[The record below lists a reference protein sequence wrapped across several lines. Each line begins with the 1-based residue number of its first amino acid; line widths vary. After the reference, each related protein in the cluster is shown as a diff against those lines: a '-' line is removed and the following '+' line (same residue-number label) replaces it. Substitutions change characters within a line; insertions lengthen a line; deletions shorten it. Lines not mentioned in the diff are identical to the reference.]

1 MRWTVIFSMGCLLAA
16 LPAQG
21 LERAVQAA
29 EALGARTG
37 VAVADGEGRV
47 LFRHRADEAF
57 APASNMKLLTAA
69 AVLRGLG
76 PDYQFVTRFFLR
88 SGRLV
93 VTASGDPN
101 WITGTAHAPEV
112 VFGEVAAALQR
123 LQVTALRGID
133 LEPGTFVGPSRPA
146 TWPKDQLYTYYCAPT
161 GAFVLDQGTFAMA
174 ITAGRGA
181 AAEVHIAGPVV
192 GTPVRGA
199 IEMAD
204 KAKGSTYGAIDQG
217 STVLVRG
224 KFYRKSPPVT
234 IRTAVVDP
242 AVWYEAA
249 LRQALSSAGIVVA
262 AGAEVG
268 VADGPVHEYKTDLSA
283 SLLRMLEDSS
293 NFDAEQCLRCLG
305 QKQGGDG
312 SLAGGMAVMHRQ
324 LVELLGELPVG
335 VALLD
340 GSGLSKD
347 NRLTAGMLLGSLQSS
362 HRGPGGK
369 LLREALPVAG
379 RSGTLEDRFAQSDLI
394 GRVRAK
400 TGWIRGASALSG
412 MVERRDGTVRWF
424 SILMNYDPRKNG
436 LNKDLKELQETM
448 VQAIEKLGAER

>member
-1 MRWTVIFSMGCLLAA
+1 MAVGCLLAA
-16 LPAQG
+16 LPAQD

-76 PDYQFVTRFFLR
+76 PDHHFVTRFALR

-123 LQVTALRGID
+123 LHITALRGID

-146 TWPKDQLYTYYCAPT
+146 SWPQDQLHTYYCAPT
-161 GAFVLDQGTFAMA
+161 GAFVLDQGTFAIA
-174 ITAGRGA
+174 ITAGRGSA
-181 AAEVHIAGPVV
+181 AVVRIAGPVV
-192 GTPVRGA
+192 STPLRGTVEMVDKPKGA
-199 IEMAD
+199 V
-204 KAKGSTYGAIDQG
+204 YGAIDQG

-234 IRTAVVDP
+234 IRTAVEDP
-242 AVWYEAA
+242 AGWYEAA
-249 LRQALSSAGIVVA
+249 LLQSLTAAGLTVA
-262 AGAEVG
+262 ADAKVD
-268 VADGPVHEYKTDLSA
+268 APDGPVHEYRTDLSA

-293 NFDAEQCLRCLG
+293 NFDAEQCLRSLG
-305 QKQGGDG
+305 AKEGDG
-312 SLAGGMAVMHRQ
+312 SLAGGVAAMRRQ
-324 LVELLGELPVG
+324 LVELVGELPAG

-347 NRLTAGMLLGSLQSS
+347 NRVTPGLMLGALQSS

-379 RSGTLEDRFAQSDLI
+379 RSGTLEDRFAHSDLI

-424 SILMNYDPRKNG
+424 SILMNYDPKKNG